1 MSAVDIVIL
10 VILVWGAWQGWRR
23 GLLKEVVSMAGFF
36 VGLFIAYQFYDKF
49 GEYLAPVLS
58 GNPSVAKYLGYVLAF
73 IVIWVVVPMVLGIV
87 ANVLT
92 KSLKWLRLGCINS
105 SLGLLVGVLK
115 YVVLLSFVF
124 CAMELFG
131 IISQEKRDASHLYG
145 PVTSLARPFFEGK
158 RPLLP
163 DRHNEEAP
171 DTFYIDIHQRS
182 ARVNN

>member
-36 VGLFIAYQFYDKF
+36 VGLLIAYQFYDKF

-124 CAMELFG
+124 CAMVLFG

-163 DRHNEEAP
+163 DRHKEEAP
-171 DTFYIDIHQRS
+171 DTFYIDMHQRS